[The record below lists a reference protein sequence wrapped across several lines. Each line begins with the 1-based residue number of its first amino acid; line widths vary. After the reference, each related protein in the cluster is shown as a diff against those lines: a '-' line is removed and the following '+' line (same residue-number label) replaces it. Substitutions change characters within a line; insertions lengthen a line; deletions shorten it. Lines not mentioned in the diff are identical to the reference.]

1 MNQNINV
8 TISPKTIL
16 FTLSI
21 LLGLLFLS
29 RIPGIIAV
37 LLIASILAAAM
48 APAVGYFQQRL
59 RLGRTISILLIY
71 LLMLGGFALAGL
83 IIVPVLVDQVV
94 QLIGNLPVYGKLTQE
109 YLLRARS
116 LGIRIPGLAEL
127 AQLASKQASVWLQS
141 TFSYTIKVLS
151 VFLSLFGILVT
162 TFFLLNDG
170 AKLKEGLIRLSPP
183 RYRMRL
189 ANLFEP
195 VANQLGAYVRG
206 QLTVISFLVTYLAI
220 ALSIARVPFSLVL
233 ALIAGLLDIIPMVGI
248 LGVIPAALVALTVS
262 WKLSLL
268 VVVLFTVGNFLEGN
282 VISPLILSKSVD
294 VPPILIFFSLMIGAQ
309 FMGIVGAL
317 LAVPVTAAALVIV
330 KNLYLPSIEEER
342 E

>member
-1 MNQNINV
+1 
-8 TISPKTIL
+8 
-16 FTLSI
+16 
-21 LLGLLFLS
+21 
-29 RIPGIIAV
+29 
-37 LLIASILAAAM
+37 
-48 APAVGYFQQRL
+48 
-59 RLGRTISILLIY
+59 
-71 LLMLGGFALAGL
+71 
-83 IIVPVLVDQVV
+83 
-94 QLIGNLPVYGKLTQE
+94 
-109 YLLRARS
+109 
-116 LGIRIPGLAEL
+116 
-127 AQLASKQASVWLQS
+127 
-141 TFSYTIKVLS
+141 
-151 VFLSLFGILVT
+151 VT